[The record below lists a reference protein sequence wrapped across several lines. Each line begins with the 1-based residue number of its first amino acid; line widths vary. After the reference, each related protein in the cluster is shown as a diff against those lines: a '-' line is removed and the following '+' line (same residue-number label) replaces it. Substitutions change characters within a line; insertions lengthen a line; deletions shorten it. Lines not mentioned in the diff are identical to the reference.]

1 MAAKVFNSVLIGFDG
16 SEQAQDALAL
26 GRLLGSIDSS
36 EIVLAHVAPHQP
48 PFERQTRVYA
58 QARREK
64 VHALLEPAFAAL
76 DGREGVGTATI
87 DATSAARGLYDLAH
101 EYGREGAGVLT
112 IGSTH
117 RSSLGRVLV
126 GSVGEVLI
134 AGCPCPVA
142 VAPRGFAAHAP
153 DSITTVVAGLDG
165 SPESRAAVAV
175 AGGVTRGTGAR
186 LRVVSVTRDGS
197 SEAAQEVLDE
207 VLAATGGSADG
218 AVLDGNPAE
227 RLAEAAHGADLLVL
241 GARSYGPGHHVFVG
255 SVSAKLMR
263 TAPCPVLV
271 LPRPATEA
279 ER

>member
-101 EYGREGAGVLT
+101 EYGREGGGGVT
-112 IGSTH
+112 IGSTT
-117 RSSLGRVLV
+117 RRSLGRVLV
-126 GSVGEVLI
+126 VSVGEVLI
-134 AGCPCPVA
+134 AGCSCPVA
-142 VAPRGFAAHAP
+142 VAPRGFAPHAP

-165 SPESRAAVAV
+165 SPES
-175 AGGVTRGTGAR
+175 
-186 LRVVSVTRDGS
+186 
-197 SEAAQEVLDE
+197 
-207 VLAATGGSADG
+207 
-218 AVLDGNPAE
+218 
-227 RLAEAAHGADLLVL
+227 
-241 GARSYGPGHHVFVG
+241 
-255 SVSAKLMR
+255 
-263 TAPCPVLV
+263 
-271 LPRPATEA
+271 
-279 ER
+279 